1 MRIRRAFSL
10 DVLLYV
16 TSHVLSVGRRRQFYG
31 GGDGG
36 IVVQSVRDIEEASL
50 ASPHPYLPSLSHNPS
65 PQLKSKVFV

>member
-16 TSHVLSVGRRRQFYG
+16 TSHVLSVGRRRQFY